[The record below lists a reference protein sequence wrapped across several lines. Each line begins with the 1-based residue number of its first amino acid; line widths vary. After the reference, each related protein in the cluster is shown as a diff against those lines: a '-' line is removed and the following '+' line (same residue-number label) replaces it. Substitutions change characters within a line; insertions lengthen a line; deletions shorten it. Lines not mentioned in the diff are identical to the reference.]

1 MSNVALWSRPN
12 WTFDQLVRDLF
23 GPAAQ
28 LAGANEAFPSGFNP
42 AAEVVKDG
50 DDALVRLEIPG
61 VDIERDVKVELE
73 GGRLVIS
80 GERRDEHAD
89 SKQGRTLREVRYGS
103 FQRSFAIP
111 AHVNADAVAAS
122 YDAGVL
128 TVRVKGAYAGS
139 TAQRIAITR

>member
-1 MSNVALWSRPN
+1 MSNVTMWSRPN
-12 WTFDQLVRDLF
+12 WTLDQLVRDLF

-61 VDIERDVKVELE
+61 VDVTKDVNVELE

-80 GERRDEHAD
+80 GERRDEHAENNE
-89 SKQGRTLREVRYGS
+89 GRTLREVRYGS
-103 FQRSFAIP
+103 FQRSFAVP
-111 AHVNADAVAAS
+111 AHVNADAVTAS

-139 TAQRIAITR
+139 TAQRIAIST